1 MKGLAMVMA
10 GGAGTRMARSGG
22 RVPKP
27 LTPVA
32 GATLL
37 ERNIRQ
43 LARHGFDTVI
53 VVVSA
58 EASDIGLHVRRDL
71 VPAAAAAG
79 CSVEIAVEDKPLG
92 NFGAVRMLKDRMND
106 SADAAL
112 VVYADNVTAL
122 DLNAIGAFHKA
133 SGAAMTIA
141 THRQNFTMPFGEV
154 TLGGAR
160 VLSYREK
167 PEVGFTV
174 CSAVSVV
181 DKRVIDAI
189 LDGEPMG
196 LSQTVQR
203 LIARGQSVSAFAHEA
218 LWVDVNDLEAV
229 ARAEAIVRSRP
240 DLFERWS
247 ADGLALS
254 GTVQLE
260 DCVPFAPA
268 VLDIFDA
275 SKRRLARWRVE
286 PGKPEPGR
294 APDRAPDWV
303 VARARAF
310 AGADP
315 VRDGLL
321 APLGV

>member
-1 MKGLAMVMA
+1 MNGLAMVMA
-10 GGAGTRMARSGG
+10 GGAGTRMARAGG

-27 LTPVA
+27 LIPVA

-53 VVVSA
+53 VVISA
-58 EASDIGLHVRRDL
+58 AASEIGVHVRRDL
-71 VPAAAAAG
+71 VAAAAAAG
-79 CSVEIAVEDKPLG
+79 CHVEIAVEDKPLG
-92 NFGAVRMLKDRMND
+92 NFGAVRMLNDRMND
-106 SADAAL
+106 GRDAAL

-122 DLNAIGAFHKA
+122 DLNAIRDFHKG

-141 THRQNFTMPFGEV
+141 THRQSFTMPFGEV
-154 TLGGAR
+154 TLDGSR

-167 PEVGFTV
+167 PQVDFSV
-174 CSAVSVV
+174 CSAISVV

-203 LIARGQSVSAFAHEA
+203 LIARGLPVSAFAHEA
-218 LWVDVNDLEAV
+218 PWVDVNDLDAV
-229 ARAEAIVRSRP
+229 ARAEDMVRTWP
-240 DLFERWS
+240 ELFERWS
-247 ADGLALS
+247 ADDLPLS
-254 GTVQLE
+254 GTVLLE
-260 DCVPFAPA
+260 DGGPFAPA

-275 SKRRLARWRVE
+275 SKRCLARWRVE
-286 PGKPEPGR
+286 PGKPETGR
-294 APDRAPDWV
+294 TPDWV
-303 VARARAF
+303 IARARAF

-315 VRDGLL
+315 VRGGSL
-321 APLGV
+321 AALGV

>member
-1 MKGLAMVMA
+1 MVMA
-10 GGAGTRMARSGG
+10 GGAGMRMARAGG

-43 LARHGFDTVI
+43 LAHHGFDRVI

-58 EASDIGLHVRRDL
+58 TASDIALHVRRDL

-92 NFGAVRMLKDRMND
+92 NFGAVRMLKDHLND
-106 SADAAL
+106 QTEAL
-112 VVYADNVTAL
+112 IVYADNVTAL
-122 DLNAIGAFHKA
+122 DLNAIRDFHQ
-133 SGAAMTIA
+133 SRSAAMTIA
-141 THRQNFTMPFGEV
+141 THRQSFTMPFGEV
-154 TLGGAR
+154 TLDGAR

-167 PEVGFTV
+167 PEVGFSV

-181 DKRVIDAI
+181 DRRVSEAI
-189 LDGEPMG
+189 LDGEAIG

-203 LIARGQSVSAFAHEA
+203 LIARGLPVSAFAHEA
-218 LWVDVNDLEAV
+218 LWIDVNDLEAV
-229 ARAEAIVRSRP
+229 TRAEDMVRSRP

-247 ADGLALS
+247 RDELALS
-254 GTVQLE
+254 GTVHLE
-260 DCVPFAPA
+260 NGVPFTPA
-268 VLDIFDA
+268 VLDIFDTG
-275 SKRRLARWRVE
+275 KRRLMRWRLE
-286 PGKPEPGR
+286 GGKSETGG
-294 APDRAPDWV
+294 APDWV
-303 VARARAF
+303 IVRARAF

-315 VRDGLL
+315 AREESL
-321 APLGV
+321 ATLSL